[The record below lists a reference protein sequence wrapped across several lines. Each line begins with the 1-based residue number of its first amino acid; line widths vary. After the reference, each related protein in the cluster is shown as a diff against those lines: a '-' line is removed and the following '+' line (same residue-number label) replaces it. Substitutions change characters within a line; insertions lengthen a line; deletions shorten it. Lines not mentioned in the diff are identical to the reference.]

1 MCTCVFVVSLTFLF
15 VTFVCLFVCLAQPSC
30 SVMGRMPGF
39 FSETGT
45 DTGVDSGDAK
55 ARMQCNAKTELNG
68 AETGSKYPQDA
79 SQTTGIGR

>member
-1 MCTCVFVVSLTFLF
+1 M
-15 VTFVCLFVCLAQPSC
+15 FVCLPKPSC
-30 SVMGRMPGF
+30 SVMGLIPGF